1 MGILVYQLQTKV
13 WVAIWQYPWCYSGFW
28 PKTKIY
34 NLRLSDHIVLARKIV
49 AQKAFFIVHVTVGS
63 GIIIIGFWFDN
74 WQWLFVS
81 MTQLYMDFDDGLNH
95 HLLLSQGLFIC
106 KNFHC
111 PACFLVIHIHSYLVI
126 CRCLV
131 CSLLFFLF
139 LVFIKSCAW
148 CFLVQYL
155 ANKRYQLSKCL
166 LNKLICLEYHL

>member
-74 WQWLFVS
+74 W
-81 MTQLYMDFDDGLNH
+81 
-95 HLLLSQGLFIC
+95 
-106 KNFHC
+106 
-111 PACFLVIHIHSYLVI
+111 
-126 CRCLV
+126 
-131 CSLLFFLF
+131 
-139 LVFIKSCAW
+139 
-148 CFLVQYL
+148 
-155 ANKRYQLSKCL
+155 
-166 LNKLICLEYHL
+166 